1 MLFFSESHIKAG
13 LSGLGLQTCALSVAG
28 ILCFKTA
35 RGCTVVFM
43 SVWLVVHYVVCM
55 YVRQWVHC
63 CLYVGATEGVLC
75 CLYVGAAK
83 ATLRTEPFT
92 KLHRRT

>member
-1 MLFFSESHIKAG
+1 
-13 LSGLGLQTCALSVAG
+13 
-28 ILCFKTA
+28 
-35 RGCTVVFM
+35 
-43 SVWLVVHYVVCM
+43 M